1 MAPLDDWSWVRRD
14 VPLATKTTWG
24 IGGSARYFAEPP
36 EGEVPALVAAARDAG
51 LPLALLGKG
60 SNTLAADG
68 PIDAVVCHLGTTH
81 TGLRVEG
88 DRLVA
93 AAGVPLPKL
102 SRFAANAGYAG
113 FEFLVGIPGNVGGGV
128 AMNAG
133 TVGYEPRCIAD
144 VLDRVAVVDAE
155 GATSVLPAEA
165 LGLTYRRSA
174 AAARRWVVTA
184 AWFRV
189 PPAGDPEPIRRR
201 TREHLEARQRT
212 QPLDRRTAGSVFKNP
227 PGGRS
232 AGQLIDEAGLR
243 GHRLGGAR
251 VSPVHANWIENV
263 EAATAADVEALI
275 AYVQQVVAKRSGLE
289 LQTEVTRLGDTPPS

>member
-1 MAPLDDWSWVRRD
+1 MGTLDDLPWVRRD
-14 VPLATKTTWG
+14 VPLASKTTWG
-24 IGGSARYFAEPP
+24 VGGSARYFAEPP
-36 EGEVPALVAAARDAG
+36 EDEVPTLIAAARDAG
-51 LPLALLGKG
+51 LPLGLLGKG

-68 PIDAVVCHLGTTH
+68 TIDAVVCHLGTTH
-81 TGLRVEG
+81 TGLRIDG

-144 VLDRVAVVDAE
+144 VLDRVEVVDA
-155 GATSVLPAEA
+155 GGVTRVLPAEE
-165 LGLTYRRSA
+165 LGLTYRHSDA
-174 AAARRWVVTA
+174 PAHHWIVTA
-184 AWFRV
+184 AWFGL
-189 PPAGDPEPIRRR
+189 PAAGDPEPIRRR
-201 TREHLEARQRT
+201 TRDHLEARQRT

-251 VSPVHANWIENV
+251 VSPVHANWIENL
-263 EAATAADVEALI
+263 EAATAADVERLI
-275 AYVQQVVAKRSGLE
+275 AHVQEVVDRRFGVA
-289 LQTEVTRLGDTPPS
+289 LQTEVTRLGAVSPS